1 MQFFIIAHNMPLEYE
16 AIRKSFNAIAHQ
28 YEENAILQKEVLT
41 RLLERLSDEALIDM
55 NLKPQ
60 HILDL
65 ACGTGWAHKGIQKV
79 FTDTKISALDFS
91 QNMLNQV
98 DKELAIPILAD
109 AHDLPFVDN
118 SVDVVFSNMA
128 LHWCNESDVFAE
140 SRRVLKPGGL
150 IVMSALGETSLYEL
164 KGILSELDDKPRVH
178 TFPALHDLG
187 DDLLKAGF
195 EDVVVNAEVI
205 TLTYKDVVSLM
216 KDIKASGG
224 HNVDE
229 KRSKGLTT
237 SQWLKQTQAAYE
249 DYREGGRIPASYEI
263 VYLRAK
269 KPSVKNGLNL
279 TIKS

>member
-1 MQFFIIAHNMPLEYE
+1 MRFFILAHIMPLEYE
-16 AIRKSFNAIAHQ
+16 AIRKSFNSVAHQ
-28 YEENAILQKEVLT
+28 YEENAILQKEVLS
-41 RLLERLSDEALIDM
+41 RLLERLSDEALIDV
-55 NLKPQ
+55 NLQPQ

-65 ACGTGWAHKGIQKV
+65 ACGTGWAHKGIKKL
-79 FTDTKISALDFS
+79 FANAKISALDFS
-91 QNMLNQV
+91 QNMLNHV
-98 DKELAIPILAD
+98 NKELATPVCAD
-109 AHDLPFVDN
+109 AHDLPFADN
-118 SVDVVFSNMA
+118 SIDVVFSNMA
-128 LHWCNESDVFAE
+128 LHWCNEPDVFAE

-164 KGILSELDDKPRVH
+164 KGILSEQDDKPRVH
-178 TFPALHDLG
+178 SFPALHDLG

-205 TLTYKDVVSLM
+205 TLTYKDVVALM

-229 KRSKGLTT
+229 KRSKGLTP
-237 SQWLKQTQAAYE
+237 SHWLKQIQTAYE
-249 DYREGGRIPASYEI
+249 DYREDNRLPASYEI

>member
-1 MQFFIIAHNMPLEYE
+1 MIFILAQHMPLEYE

-28 YEENAILQKEVLT
+28 YEDNAILQKEVLS
-41 RLLERLSDEALIDM
+41 RLLERLSDEALVDV

-60 HILDL
+60 HIVDL
-65 ACGTGWAHKGIQKV
+65 ACGTGWAHKGIKQL
-79 FTDTKISALDFS
+79 FADTKISALDFA

-98 DKELAIPILAD
+98 DKKLATPVFAD
-109 AHDLPFVDN
+109 AHDLPFADN
-118 SVDVVFSNMA
+118 SADVVFSNMA

-237 SQWLKQTQAAYE
+237 RHWLQQTQAAYE
-249 DYREGGRIPASYEI
+249 DYREDGRIPASYEI